1 MNTKRVNFRNCL
13 EPVNCGSAIL
23 STFFL
28 SRSYQSWKKKQ
39 LGITAAT
46 IKSIINSFPI
56 TRHNNYA
63 KTCRL
68 YIQFVEK
75 LKSINPSL
83 YNQLQLGN
91 HTVRSTGSYWS
102 GIWIDL
108 SIEQI
113 LMKPLKRISGIIGER
128 ITENVMY
135 IWTKAIHMYSSFQ

>member
-1 MNTKRVNFRNCL
+1 M
-13 EPVNCGSAIL
+13 
-23 STFFL
+23 
-28 SRSYQSWKKKQ
+28 
-39 LGITAAT
+39 

-91 HTVRSTGSYWS
+91 HTVRS
-102 GIWIDL
+102 
-108 SIEQI
+108 
-113 LMKPLKRISGIIGER
+113 ISGIIGER

>member
-1 MNTKRVNFRNCL
+1 MDEHKKS
-13 EPVNCGSAIL
+13 EL
-23 STFFL
+23 SEL
-28 SRSYQSWKKKQ
+28 SRACKLQLSYIDIFFVQELSELKKQ

-56 TRHNNYA
+56 TGQNNYA

-68 YIQFVEK
+68 HIQFVEK

-102 GIWIDL
+102 GIWMDL